1 MTKSAVFETRCEVC
15 DDFGCHVIRV
25 LVLVG
30 PLYFFFFRALHAEKL
45 YRYADFI
52 VCQELAPAHR
62 TKTIIKLFAACV
74 ITG

>member
-1 MTKSAVFETRCEVC
+1 MKFVMILVAMSSAGLGDSWSSVFYQIYS
-15 DDFGCHVIRV
+15 GI
-25 LVLVG
+25 
-30 PLYFFFFRALHAEKL
+30 FRALHAEKL

-62 TKTIIKLFAACV
+62 TKNIITFFADCV